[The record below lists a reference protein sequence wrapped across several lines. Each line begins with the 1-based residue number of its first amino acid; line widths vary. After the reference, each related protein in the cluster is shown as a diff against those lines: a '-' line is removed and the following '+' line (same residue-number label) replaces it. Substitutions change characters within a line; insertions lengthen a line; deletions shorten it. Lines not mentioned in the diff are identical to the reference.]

1 VLVLEPLLCTRLVA
15 TAAALEAAR
24 WPSGSIAMRVAPD
37 EMLVVRSDAAD
48 PADPADPSVVSPVS
62 LVGAADPHAIIEE
75 DAGWRGVWVPSDQ
88 ALGLVE
94 RGCRWEPP
102 RARPAFAQGALAD
115 LPVKIWFEK
124 DRVLFIVAAPFA
136 ADLEARLR

>member
-1 VLVLEPLLCTRLVA
+1 MCTRIVA

-24 WPSGSIAMRVAPD
+24 WPTGSIALRVAPD
-37 EMLVVRSDAAD
+37 EMLIVRNGAAD
-48 PADPADPSVVSPVS
+48 RAESVDPTLVSLLPLVS

-75 DAGWRGVWVPSDQ
+75 DSGWRGAWVPAAQ
-88 ALGLVE
+88 ALALVE
-94 RGCRWEPP
+94 RACRWEPP

-115 LPVKIWFEK
+115 LPVKIWFEHEQ
-124 DRVLFIVAAPFA
+124 VLFIVAAPFA